1 MPDSSSADPV
11 APPMDT
17 VVMPTSS
24 GINTAPDI
32 APVDITQMTMAERM
46 ARIESALN
54 L

>member
-1 MPDSSSADPV
+1 MPDSTDPV

-17 VVMPTSS
+17 VVLPTSS

-32 APVDITQMTMAERM
+32 APVDITQMTVVERLN
-46 ARIESALN
+46 RIESALN